1 MNILTDLLNIREVMT
16 GDISTREHTF
26 FYTVCKQI
34 ADANNMSMNNLR
46 GQIEEVTRLRSILSH
61 TRRAVIERI
70 CTKIRRRLERRRR
83 RRVAPM
89 EVRRPVGRPRAVARP
104 IEPIAEPRLNEAF
117 HEDNPRSRRRTRPPN
132 RLNIASTRGRSYEN

>member
-61 TRRAVIERI
+61 TRRVVIERI

-83 RRVAPM
+83 RQVAPR
-89 EVRRPVGRPRAVARP
+89 ERAVARP